1 MIQITMT
8 AARTSTQLGIS
19 APAIDVFRL
28 NHSMIASRFLRILT
42 HLRRQ
47 VSAFG
52 GNLVRLSLLM
62 LLRI

>member
-1 MIQITMT
+1 
-8 AARTSTQLGIS
+8 LGIS

-52 GNLVRLSLLM
+52 GNLVRLSLLI